1 MDILGIDYEIGLENC
16 GDDEDI
22 YEVVLET
29 YVEEAIENRD
39 QLLDIRSNDI
49 KNFTIIAHAL
59 KSANNNIGAVEL
71 GEKFRLLEFAGKDE
85 DASYIESNVD
95 SVCNELTDL
104 VDRINE
110 YLEG

>member
-59 KSANNNIGAVEL
+59 KSANNNIGAVDL
-71 GEKFRLLEFAGKDE
+71 GEKFRLLEFAGKDG
-85 DASYIESNVD
+85 DASYIEANVD
-95 SVCNELTDL
+95 SVCNELTEL